1 MEINTVATQ
10 QSHIVRE
17 LNTSVLDKNLNQT
30 DEHSKIMQNQDQKN
44 DIGASNPNIGQNI
57 DLFA

>member
-1 MEINTVATQ
+1 MEINTVAMQ
-10 QSHIVRE
+10 QSHIVKE

-30 DEHSKIMQNQDQKN
+30 DEHSKMIEKQDHKD

-57 DLFA
+57 NLFA

>member
-30 DEHSKIMQNQDQKN
+30 DEHSKIMQNQEHKD
-44 DIGASNPNIGQNI
+44 DISAINPNLGQNI